1 MLPLLTDGLRHVFQ
15 RGIIENKPDII
26 SNIQE
31 VWGVILDCVSPE
43 VLAQASVP
51 WLGVWLCLLMQPHNL
66 PFDQNLLIQAE
77 HVVRVRSGRQRCP
90 TFPIFLLLWSHFTYF
105 LEIVPLLTKNSYF

>member
-31 VWGVILDCVSPE
+31 VWGVILECVTPE

-77 HVVRVRSGRQRCP
+77 HVVKVRPS
-90 TFPIFLLLWSHFTYF
+90 FLD
-105 LEIVPLLTKNSYF
+105 